1 MLKASDC
8 FVNTL
13 MRIEKKEKEKKL
25 FRDNSIIIHG
35 ILQVPQLSVSDGDTE

>member
-13 MRIEKKEKEKKL
+13 MQIERKEKKKM

-35 ILQVPQLSVSDGDTE
+35 ILQVPQLSVSEGDTE